1 MTDEM
6 IRALAD
12 KGGCMGVNFGPD
24 FLTMDLEQNNSTIE
38 MLVAQLQ
45 YMVKTGG
52 IECAAVGT
60 DFDGIG
66 GELEINS
73 ADKMPLL
80 FTALE
85 KAGFTT
91 GEIEKIAHGNVER
104 VLREA
109 L

>member
-1 MTDEM
+1 MHHLFAY
-6 IRALAD
+6 IRSHLRH
-12 KGGCMGVNFGPD
+12 MVN
-24 FLTMDLEQNNSTIE
+24 
-38 MLVAQLQ
+38 V
-45 YMVKTGG
+45 GG
-52 IECAAVGT
+52 IGCAAVGT

-85 KAGFTT
+85 KAGFTG

-104 VLREA
+104 VLRDA